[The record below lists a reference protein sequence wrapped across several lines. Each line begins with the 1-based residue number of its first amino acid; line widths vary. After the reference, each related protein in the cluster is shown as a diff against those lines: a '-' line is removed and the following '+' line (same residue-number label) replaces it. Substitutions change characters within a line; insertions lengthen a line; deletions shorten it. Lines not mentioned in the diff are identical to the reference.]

1 MPLKIVR
8 DDITKLRVDA
18 IVNPSNRNLV
28 AMGGVDLEIRQKAGS
43 QLDLACKSLAP
54 CERGQI
60 KVTEGFN
67 LPCKY
72 IFHTVGPVW
81 QDGQHQEGEILGLCY
96 RNALRKAQ
104 ELNLESIG
112 FPLIATGNNLFPKDL
127 ALSVATNEISNFIL
141 GHELTVYLVVFDK
154 KAYQISTQR
163 FKEVAAY
170 IDDNYVSAHQ
180 ARPED
185 ARLEEARPDRRL
197 RARELEAARQNRRPI
212 GRSEPRDLGREEDFD
227 EEDFDLE
234 DIECVEDV
242 CLAPKFNAPSP
253 KSVELEDM
261 LSQLDESF
269 SDMLLRKIHE
279 RGMTAVQCYKK
290 ANIDKKLF
298 SKIQSNRFYR
308 PRKSTVL
315 AFALALE
322 LPLDEISE
330 MLQKAGFALSRS
342 SKADII
348 VEYYVQKHNYNIFEI
363 NETLFAF
370 DQQLIGS

>member
-28 AMGGVDLEIRQKAGS
+28 ATGGVDLEIRQKAGF

-112 FPLIATGNNLFPKDL
+112 FPLIATGNYLFPKDL

-141 GHELTVYLVVFDK
+141 DHELTVYLVVFDK

-170 IDDNYVSAHQ
+170 IDDNYVSARQ
-180 ARPED
+180 ARLEDARQYRRLRACEPED
-185 ARLEEARPDRRL
+185 ARQDRRPV
-197 RARELEAARQNRRPI
+197 ATRE
-212 GRSEPRDLGREEDFD
+212 
-227 EEDFDLE
+227 LE

-269 SDMLLRKIHE
+269 SDMLLRKIRE

>member
-8 DDITKLRVDA
+8 DDITKLKVDA
-18 IVNPSNRNLV
+18 IVNPSNGNLV
-28 AMGGVDLEIRQKAGS
+28 ATGGVDLEIRQKAGS

-141 GHELTVYLVVFDK
+141 DHELTVYLVVFDK

-163 FKEVAAY
+163 FKEVATY
-170 IDDNYVSAHQ
+170 IDDNYVSA
-180 ARPED
+180 RPG
-185 ARLEEARPDRRL
+185 
-197 RARELEAARQNRRPI
+197 RRPI
-212 GRSEPRDLGREEDFD
+212 ATC
-227 EEDFDLE
+227 DLE
-234 DIECVEDV
+234 DIELVEDI
-242 CLAPKFNAPSP
+242 CLAPKKLNAPSP
-253 KSVELEDM
+253 KPVELEDM

-269 SDMLLRKIHE
+269 SDMLLRKIRE

-298 SKIQSNRFYR
+298 SKIQSNRFHR